1 MSTIEQVTK
10 IAAIHMQSILSFTKD
25 HDAPF
30 KSLITVNVDGVTKT
44 MLLVG
49 MVKGVDQRACCLA
62 ILNPDHDLV
71 EKATF
76 KQIES
81 ESLFKETVPS
91 HCDSAR
97 YVWTDRLNKEG
108 VSPNGIQYRARKPKP
123 VSYIIH

>member
-1 MSTIEQVTK
+1 MNTTEQVKK
-10 IAAIHMQSILSFTKD
+10 IAAIHMQGILSFTKD
-25 HDAPF
+25 HNAPF
-30 KSLITVNVDGVTKT
+30 KSLITVNVDGENKT

-49 MVKGVDQRACCLA
+49 KAQGAGQRANCLA

-76 KQIES
+76 RLIES
-81 ESLFKETVPS
+81 ESLLDETFPQ

-123 VSYIIH
+123 VSYIIQ